1 MMFAKRTE
9 VNRFLAKER
18 FYAHNAVSGAVKQAL
33 IDQVEKITIA
43 NKLSPETM
51 NIEPGKEFNEI
62 IVLKILLKCDKINPK
77 LLDALDKS
85 IRSGYVLF
93 ILEYNGQQHASI
105 SYKCPSANSKGDTVI
120 NSRWFTEWQPEI
132 DLQADGMGIDTI
144 YAGLINQISGGR
156 VATDCGIS
164 LQAAIDKDAQVRKLE
179 KQIQDLREKI
189 RKEPQLKRQIEFS
202 NQVRQLE
209 KEVKELKND

>member
-1 MMFAKRTE
+1 MFAKRTE

-18 FYAHNAVSGAVKQAL
+18 FYAHNAVSGTVKQAL

-51 NIEPGKEFNEI
+51 NIESGKEFNEI
-62 IVLKILLKCDKINPK
+62 IVLKILLKCDKISPK

-93 ILEYNGQQHASI
+93 ILEYNGQRQASI

>member
-1 MMFAKRTE
+1 MFAKRTE

-33 IDQVEKITIA
+33 IDQVEKITVA

-51 NIEPGKEFNEI
+51 NIEPGKDFNEI

-93 ILEYNGQQHASI
+93 ILEYNGQQQASI
-105 SYKCPSANSKGDTVI
+105 SYKCTSANSKGDTVI

-164 LQAAIDKDAQVRKLE
+164 LQVAIDKDAQVRKLE

>member
-51 NIEPGKEFNEI
+51 NIESGKDFNEI

-93 ILEYNGQQHASI
+93 ILEYNGQRQASI

-179 KQIQDLREKI
+179 KQILDLQEKI

>member
-62 IVLKILLKCDKINPK
+62 IVLKILLKCDKINHK

-93 ILEYNGQQHASI
+93 ILEYNGQQQASI

-179 KQIQDLREKI
+179 KQILDLQEKI
-189 RKEPQLKRQIEFS
+189 RKEPQLKRQIELS

>member
-93 ILEYNGQQHASI
+93 ILEYNGQRQASI

-164 LQAAIDKDAQVRKLE
+164 LQAAIDKDVQVRKLE
-179 KQIQDLREKI
+179 KQILDLREKI

>member
-1 MMFAKRTE
+1 MFAKRTE

-93 ILEYNGQQHASI
+93 ILEYNGQQQASI
-105 SYKCPSANSKGDTVI
+105 SHKCPSANSKDDTVI

-156 VATDCGIS
+156 VATDCVIS
-164 LQAAIDKDAQVRKLE
+164 LQAAIDKDVQVRKLE
-179 KQIQDLREKI
+179 KQILDLQEKI
-189 RKEPQLKRQIEFS
+189 RKEPQLKHQIEFS